1 MSEKI
6 LFNFLDIR
14 QKLAPKVT
22 YLLES
27 LSTFK
32 CEGDP
37 DFLSKRESIKH
48 LDFHISFFL
57 ILNTFILTNLII
69 IKLGGHLNSCALWLI
84 FYTSAI
90 LIVEE

>member
-32 CEGDP
+32 CEGDQ
-37 DFLSKRESIKH
+37 DLLSKHEIIKH
-48 LDFHISFFL
+48 LDFYISFFL

-69 IKLGGHLNSCALWLI
+69 IKLGGHL
-84 FYTSAI
+84 Y
-90 LIVEE
+90 